1 MTSDGEMTEM
11 KIVDLENIFGLSS
24 GVSPSINKFFLFFL
38 CVFWFYG
45 NHITADSRMCPF
57 ISAALVVPVQKTNI
71 DGDFESAVVFNFV
84 VVCTP
89 SIPIYW
95 SF

>member
-1 MTSDGEMTEM
+1 MTSDGEMTEI
-11 KIVDLENIFGLSS
+11 KIVDHEMIFGLSS
-24 GVSPSINKFFLFFL
+24 GFSPSINNFFYFF
-38 CVFWFYG
+38 CMFFWFYG

-71 DGDFESAVVFNFV
+71 DGDFESAVVFNSV

-89 SIPIYW
+89 SVPIY
-95 SF
+95 